1 MNDNS
6 ALFRAGMYCNFCHK
20 FKNFVR
26 QPGQAADSSRSTLVK
41 PSDQAPFDGASDVTA
56 LFSRLVEGTKS

>member
-1 MNDNS
+1 
-6 ALFRAGMYCNFCHK
+6 MYCNFCHK